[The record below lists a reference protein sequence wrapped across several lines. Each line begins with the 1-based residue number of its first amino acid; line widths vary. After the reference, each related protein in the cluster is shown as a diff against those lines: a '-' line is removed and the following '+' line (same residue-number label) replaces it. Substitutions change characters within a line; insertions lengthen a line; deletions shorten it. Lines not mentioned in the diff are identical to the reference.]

1 VSHASFH
8 STRLRPLRSY
18 GEEGDKDLLFVV
30 TSDGEVYKQNTG
42 WFGMGSQEYYFEY
55 DARTGQE
62 SGYNLTD
69 VTGEAAR
76 RIEAKIIASWPDYA
90 QAKSYADRHIKTK
103 RAATADPSNPA
114 APADPFAP
122 PAPPAGGGMSTG
134 MLIGLVGGGVAL
146 LGGLIF
152 LASRS
157 SAPQAPAQPPAA
169 PK

>member
-1 VSHASFH
+1 VSHATFH
-8 STRLRPLRSY
+8 ATRLRPLRSY
-18 GEEGDKDLLFVV
+18 GAEGDKNFDFVV
-30 TSDGEVYKQNTG
+30 TSDGEVYKWNTAL
-42 WFGMGSQEYYFEY
+42 FSREKEFFFEY
-55 DARTGQE
+55 DARTGATGGAFGLDITGDQARTIE
-62 SGYNLTD
+62 S
-69 VTGEAAR
+69 
-76 RIEAKIIASWPDYA
+76 KIVGSWPSLE
-90 QAKSYADRHIKTK
+90 QAKTNADRYVKNK
-103 RAATADPSNPA
+103 DAAPADPSKPA
-114 APADPFAP
+114 APADPFAA